1 MDQSYFWTWS
11 KQTTEDYFE
20 LASASSGVMDVTY
33 KGKTSKVIDLSS
45 VSYQA
50 SFGHSPEFILSA
62 IRAQMDRF
70 SVASPKASFPLKET
84 VASGLTEKLD
94 IGPGKI
100 YFCNSGSEAIEN
112 ALKIVRSQKDKKII
126 LSRRLSYHGST
137 LGSLSISGDWRRDD
151 HKTIDEWNAFIP
163 EPHEDP
169 KLIQTRAII
178 EEIGAEKIAGF
189 CLETVTGSNGIII
202 APESWWMG
210 IQNLCN
216 EFKLG
221 LIIDEVIC
229 GFGRTGK
236 PFGIN
241 HYPGLKPDMVCMA
254 KAITGGIFPLGAVF
268 ASEKYSGHYEDHI
281 FSIGTT
287 NTGHPLAMAAAKAVL
302 AKMNTSDFWENIK
315 VREEILTSFQTR
327 LKKYSHVKETR
338 RLGCLMAIDLETPI
352 TWAQAMEYGIY
363 LISAKG
369 KLIIAPALT
378 MSVDEYTE
386 GLHRL
391 DKLIKEYGQKNEA

>member
-1 MDQSYFWTWS
+1 MNPSFFWTWS
-11 KQTTEDYFE
+11 KQSTEDIFD
-20 LASASSGVMDVTY
+20 LSSASSGVMDVTY
-33 KGKTSKVIDLSS
+33 NGKNSKVIDLSS

-62 IRAQMDRF
+62 IKAQMDRF
-70 SVASPKASFPLKET
+70 SVASPKANFSLKET
-84 VASGLTEKLD
+84 VASSLIDLLG
-94 IGPGKI
+94 IGPGKV

-112 ALKIVRSQKDKKII
+112 ALKIVRSQKGKKIV

-151 HKTIDEWNAFIP
+151 HQTIDEWNAFIP

-169 KLIQTRAII
+169 TLTQTRAII
-178 EEIGAEKIAGF
+178 EQIGPTKIAGL

-210 IQNLCN
+210 IQALCD
-216 EFKLG
+216 EYKLG

-241 HYPGLKPDMVCMA
+241 HYPNLRPDMVCMA
-254 KAITGGIFPLGAVF
+254 KAITGGVFPLGAVYV
-268 ASEKYSGHYEDHI
+268 SEKYSTHYQDHI

-287 NTGHPLAMAAAKAVL
+287 NTGHPLGMAAAKAVL
-302 AKMNTSDFWENIK
+302 AKMDSSEFWENIK
-315 VREEILTSFQTR
+315 VREEILASFQTR

-338 RLGCLMAIDLETPI
+338 RIGCLMAIELESPI
-352 TWAQAMEYGIY
+352 SWAQAMNYGLY
-363 LISAKG
+363 LISTKG
-369 KLIIAPALT
+369 RLIIAPALT
-378 MSVDEYTE
+378 MSIDEYTE

-391 DKLIKEYGQKNEA
+391 DKLIKAKGEANE

>member
-1 MDQSYFWTWS
+1 MDPSFFWTWA
-11 KQTTEDYFE
+11 KQSTSDTFD
-20 LASASSGVMDVTY
+20 LTSASSGVMDVNY
-33 KGKTSKVIDLSS
+33 NGKASKIIDLSS

-62 IRAQMDRF
+62 IKAQMDRF
-70 SVASPKASFPLKET
+70 SVASPKANFALKEN
-84 VASGLTEKLD
+84 VAAGLVDSLG

-112 ALKIVRSQKDKKII
+112 ALKIMRSQKGKKIV

-151 HKTIDEWNAFIP
+151 HQTIDEWNAFIP

-169 KLIQTRAII
+169 TLAQTRAII
-178 EEIGAEKIAGF
+178 EKIGPEKIAGF

-202 APESWWMG
+202 APEAWWMG
-210 IQNLCN
+210 IQDLCN

-236 PFGIN
+236 PFGIH
-241 HYPGLKPDMVCMA
+241 HYPLLKPDMVCMA
-254 KAITGGIFPLGAVF
+254 KAITGGVFPLGAVYV
-268 ASEKYSGHYEDHI
+268 SQKYSSHYQEHI

-302 AKMNTSDFWENIK
+302 AKMESKDFWENIQI
-315 VREEILTSFQTR
+315 REEILSSFQTR

-338 RLGCLMAIDLETPI
+338 RLGCLMAIELDAPI
-352 TWAQAMEYGIY
+352 PWARAMEYGLY
-363 LISAKG
+363 LITTKSRV
-369 KLIIAPALT
+369 IIAPALT

-391 DKLIKEYGQKNEA
+391 DKLIKENGVSSES

>member
-1 MDQSYFWTWS
+1 
-11 KQTTEDYFE
+11 
-20 LASASSGVMDVTY
+20 MDVTY
-33 KGKTSKVIDLSS
+33 HGKNAKIIDLSS

-62 IRAQMDRF
+62 IKAQMDRF
-70 SVASPKASFPLKET
+70 SVASPKANFALKES
-84 VASGLTEKLD
+84 VAHSLIEQMG

-112 ALKIVRSQKDKKII
+112 ALKIVRSQKGKKIV

-151 HKTIDEWNAFIP
+151 HQTIDEWNAFIP
-163 EPHEDP
+163 EPYEDP
-169 KLIQTRAII
+169 TLAQTRAII
-178 EEIGAEKIAGF
+178 EKIGPSKIAGF
-189 CLETVTGSNGIII
+189 CLETVTGSNGIFI

-210 IQNLCN
+210 IQALCD
-216 EFKLG
+216 EYKLG

-229 GFGRTGK
+229 AFGRTGK

-241 HYPGLKPDMVCMA
+241 HYPNLRPDMVCMA
-254 KAITGGIFPLGAVF
+254 KAITGGIFPLGAVYV
-268 ASEKYSGHYEDHI
+268 SEKYSSHYQDHI

-287 NTGHPLAMAAAKAVL
+287 NTGHPLGMAAAKAVL
-302 AKMNTSDFWENIK
+302 TKMESSDFWDNIK
-315 VREEILTSFQTR
+315 VREEILESFQTR
-327 LKKYSHVKETR
+327 LKRFPHVKETR
-338 RLGCLMAIDLETPI
+338 RIGCLMAIELETPI
-352 TWAQAMEYGIY
+352 SWAQAMEYGIY
-363 LISAKG
+363 LISTKSR
-369 KLIIAPALT
+369 LIIAPALT

-391 DKLIKEYGQKNEA
+391 DKLIKTKGEKSE